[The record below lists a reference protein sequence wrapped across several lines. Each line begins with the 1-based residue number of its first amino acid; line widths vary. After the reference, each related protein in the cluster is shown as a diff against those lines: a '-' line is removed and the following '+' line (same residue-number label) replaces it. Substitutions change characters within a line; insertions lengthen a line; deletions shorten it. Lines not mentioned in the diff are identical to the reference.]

1 MLLCQVAAPPF
12 RSFACIAMYEADS
25 VAACPCR
32 RAIAKAG
39 AIPPLVALLGPGAS
53 EGCRQEAARALS
65 NLSCNN
71 EYNQGVSRPGL
82 PALRCRRRC

>member
-1 MLLCQVAAPPF
+1 MCVCGCLG
-12 RSFACIAMYEADS
+12 
-25 VAACPCR
+25 CR

-39 AIPPLVALLGPGAS
+39 AIPPLVALLRGGVS

-71 EYNQGVSRPGL
+71 EYNQGVRAMGDK
-82 PALRCRRRC
+82 